1 MITVFKYEGETA
13 LTCSWSYRRN
23 SLSTVLQ
30 VFRWRVPEPA
40 PRYIEVGIFSRENFI
55 VRNFGGKE
63 KYSSNPG
70 SRSEDIVW
78 NVVIDQVNSDTISYL
93 AEGTGSPFESIT
105 IPRYFLKGKEEEK
118 LQVMVKWLKEKEDDP
133 NILIPIA

>member
-1 MITVFKYEGETA
+1 MITVFKYEDETA
-13 LTCSWSYRRN
+13 LTCSWSCRRG

-30 VFRWRVPEPA
+30 IFRWRVPEPA

-63 KYSSNPG
+63 IYSSNPG
-70 SRSEDIVW
+70 RRAEDIVW
-78 NVVIDQVNSDTISYL
+78 NVAKDQANSDTISYL

-105 IPRYFLKGKEEEK
+105 IPRYLLKGKEEEQ

-133 NILIPIA
+133 NILVPIA

>member
-1 MITVFKYEGETA
+1 MITVFQYEGETA
-13 LTCSWSYRRN
+13 LTCSWSHRRG

-30 VFRWRVPEPA
+30 IFRWRVPEPA
-40 PRYIEVGIFSRENFI
+40 PCYIEVGIFSRENFI

-70 SRSEDIVW
+70 RRVEDIVW
-78 NVVIDQVNSDTISYL
+78 NVVKDQVNSDTISYL

-105 IPRYFLKGKEEEK
+105 IPLYFLKGKAEEK

-133 NILIPIA
+133 KILVPIA